1 MRWLLVKDLQILR
14 RSPLLVSV
22 LVLYPVVLA
31 VLIGFALS
39 RGPDRP
45 RVALLNQVPQGQREI
60 RIGGDELDA
69 ARAANQLFESID
81 AVPVRSREEAVQKV
95 RDGEVLGALVIPADL
110 TDKLESGLAPA
121 SVQVFYNAEDPVKAR
136 FVQDTIAAQVQAANV
151 VLTKRFTKVALGY
164 LGLIVRG
171 GTVSLF
177 GRDISVLGLA
187 RAEAILRRAGRD
199 LPRRSPARAELE
211 RVIRFAAL
219 ARQNL
224 SFSDEVLASVGQ
236 PIRVERTVLEG
247 GRTPLTSFAVALS
260 VGLSL
265 MVVTLLL
272 AAGTLALERE
282 ENAFGRLVRGLVSR
296 SALLGEKV
304 ILAAACSLVVSLLM
318 LAGIATFVDL
328 DWARFP
334 RWVAALAAG
343 SVAFG
348 AMGVTIG
355 ALAREVHVASLL
367 AFTLSLPIAFL
378 ALVPSGSVSSGLYG
392 VVRAVSAAFPFQ
404 PTLDAL
410 DAALNGAGSLAAPV
424 LHLAGLAL
432 AFGVAGRMAL
442 ARFA

>member
-14 RSPLLVSV
+14 RSPLLVSL

-39 RGPDRP
+39 RGPDKP

-187 RAEAILRRAGRD
+187 RAEAILRTAGRD

-304 ILAAACSLVVSLLM
+304 VLAAACSLVVSLLM

-343 SVAFG
+343 AVAFG

-355 ALAREVHVASLL
+355 ALAREVRVASLL
-367 AFTLSLPIAFL
+367 AFMLSLPIAFL

-392 VVRAVSAAFPFQ
+392 VVRAVSAVFPFQ

-410 DAALNGAGSLAAPV
+410 DAALNGSGSLSVPV
-424 LHLAGLAL
+424 LHLAALSLGFGLA
-432 AFGVAGRMAL
+432 ARVALRRLG
-442 ARFA
+442 